1 MRTLS
6 PRERRLVAL
15 GGLAAALAVAWLVLV
30 GPLVGGFAD
39 RADERAQLN
48 ATFQRNQRLMAALPV
63 WRRLALT
70 QARGAARWA
79 IAAPSESLAVESFKE
94 RLQKLAA
101 DEGYAV
107 TSVQDLQADAP
118 AGDVRIRAD
127 MQLSLTQL
135 CDTLRRLETEGAYV
149 VVDYLSISA
158 DRAFAT
164 GRAAPIDVRLE
175 LTAAYRPSG
184 ARPS

>member
-1 MRTLS
+1 VRPLS

-15 GGLAAALAVAWLVLV
+15 GGLAAALAVLWLALI
-30 GPLVGGFAD
+30 GPLIGGFAD
-39 RADERAQLN
+39 RAAERAQLA
-48 ATFQRNQRLMAALPV
+48 ATYQRNQRLMTALPV

-70 QARGAARWA
+70 QARTAGRFA
-79 IAAPSESLAVESFKE
+79 IGAPSESLAVESFKE

-101 DEGYAV
+101 DEGFAIS
-107 TSVQDLQADAP
+107 SVQDLQADAP
-118 AGDVRIRAD
+118 TGDVRIRAD
-127 MQLSLTQL
+127 MQLTLTQL

-175 LTAAYRPSG
+175 LTSAYHPSG